1 MSGSSISKKLQK
13 LRVPMGFLTAILFVV
28 LSRPTSLTM
37 LIGIPVAL
45 IGIGIRAWASG
56 HLRKNKVLTVS
67 GPYAY
72 TRNPLY
78 LGSFI
83 LAVGLV
89 VCGGVWWLGLLL
101 LTLFLAIYIPVMKAE
116 IGEMRQLFPDEFPE
130 FEANVPLFLPRLT
143 PWKSGAGKFDTS
155 LYLKYREY
163 RALIGLLIVAAILTI
178 KILVSH

>member
-13 LRVPMGFLTAILFVV
+13 LRVPMGFLTAILFLA
-28 LSRPTSLTM
+28 LSRPDSATM
-37 LIGIPVAL
+37 LIGLPVAL
-45 IGIGIRAWASG
+45 IGIAIRAWASG

-83 LAVGLV
+83 LAIGLV
-89 VCGGVWWLGLLL
+89 ICGGVWWLGLILL
-101 LTLFLAIYIPVMKAE
+101 SLFLIIYLPVMKAE
-116 IGEMRQLFPDEFPE
+116 IGEMRQLFPQDFPD
-130 FEANVPLFLPRLT
+130 FEANVPLFIPRLT
-143 PWKSGAGKFDTS
+143 PWKREDVVFDSS

-163 RALIGLLIVAAILTI
+163 RALIGLLIVATILTI
-178 KILVSH
+178 KILVRH